1 MTARRDDREGRPARS
16 RSARRPRTVEEHS
29 AGGLVVN
36 AAGAAALIGRRS
48 RRGELLWSFP
58 KGHIEPGETAE
69 QAAVREIEEETGI
82 LGRVVAAVGSTDFW
96 FMARSRRVHKTVQ
109 HFLLEFVQ
117 GELCS
122 DDHEVSAVAW
132 IPLADLPAKLAYP
145 DERELAV
152 QAGDLA
158 RRLLP

>member
-1 MTARRDDREGRPARS
+1 M
-16 RSARRPRTVEEHS
+16 
-29 AGGLVVN
+29 VN
-36 AAGAAALIGRRS
+36 AGRAAALIGRRS

-58 KGHIEPGETAE
+58 KGHIEHGETPE
-69 QAAVREIEEETGI
+69 EAAVREIHEETGI

-96 FMARSRRVHKTVQ
+96 FMAGSRRVHKTVQ
-109 HFLLEFVQ
+109 HFLLEFVR

-132 IPLADLPAKLAYP
+132 VPLADLPATLAYP
-145 DERELAV
+145 DERDLALR
-152 QAGDLA
+152 AGELA